1 MWYSLINT
9 VFQLWFRTT
18 PQGWTTMPTY
28 LLGAHW
34 GLRVKGTANGS
45 TFPCFHAST
54 PPRMK
59 LLLLEGVVM
68 MSLAIVSVQENELQ
82 LWIPEA
88 INCENWSDSV
98 TIRPQYPSRIFVLV
112 ATFKDQDPS
121 EAAALEETSLWSV
134 GGSAGAARP
143 WGSGNHNWRGGG
155 SVLGLQGVQK
165 YVLAWNSLGVSLVL
179 SVSCSPPH
187 AKGQGLLNNYCPR
200 KGTFSPYLVTK
211 KLHSDLRALWMN

>member
-1 MWYSLINT
+1 
-9 VFQLWFRTT
+9 
-18 PQGWTTMPTY
+18 MPTY

-143 WGSGNHNWRGGG
+143 
-155 SVLGLQGVQK
+155 
-165 YVLAWNSLGVSLVL
+165 
-179 SVSCSPPH
+179 
-187 AKGQGLLNNYCPR
+187 
-200 KGTFSPYLVTK
+200 
-211 KLHSDLRALWMN
+211 